1 VDLALHA
8 RHATSTAPSSVY
20 SIRPDLASAVGKMLT
35 PDEVGFPRRLWSLVG
50 PPFLWA
56 YEDTRKLEAARTSE
70 PIYGSIG
77 MSFGIETIGGAGPP
91 LQRWKQ
97 VFQPPERRNA
107 ELGGVGALILPAPDV
122 PAPPLGEP
130 HRVQVQRFAGFPRAI
145 VVPAAIVVPRSKAV
159 ALTLDDRLDLRDVA
173 VLEEG
178 SPLSPTSRWSS
189 GEASVRLLSRGP
201 GRSNLAVSLPGEGV
215 LVVFNTFE
223 KGWHATVDGKPQPVV
238 AADAAFQG
246 VRLPPGQH
254 VVELEHRPRGLAAG
268 FAAAAAGVLG
278 VVACA
283 LRLPAS

>member
-1 VDLALHA
+1 
-8 RHATSTAPSSVY
+8 
-20 SIRPDLASAVGKMLT
+20 
-35 PDEVGFPRRLWSLVG
+35 
-50 PPFLWA
+50 
-56 YEDTRKLEAARTSE
+56 
-70 PIYGSIG
+70 
-77 MSFGIETIGGAGPP
+77 
-91 LQRWKQ
+91 
-97 VFQPPERRNA
+97 
-107 ELGGVGALILPAPDV
+107 
-122 PAPPLGEP
+122 
-130 HRVQVQRFAGFPRAI
+130 
-145 VVPAAIVVPRSKAV
+145 
-159 ALTLDDRLDLRDVA
+159 LTLDDRLDLRDVA